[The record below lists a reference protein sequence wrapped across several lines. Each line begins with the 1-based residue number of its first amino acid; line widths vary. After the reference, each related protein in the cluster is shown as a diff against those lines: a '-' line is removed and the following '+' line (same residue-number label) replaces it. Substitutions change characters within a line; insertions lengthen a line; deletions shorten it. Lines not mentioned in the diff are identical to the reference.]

1 MDEYDMNKN
10 EVFMYS
16 LSHDVWSNATEKIIG
31 MSIPALSMHTAVS
44 VITGELKND
53 LNFDI

>member
-10 EVFMYS
+10 EVLMYS

-44 VITGELKND
+44 VIPGELKHD
-53 LNFDI
+53 ANFDI